1 MDWRKY
7 CKKLL
12 SPRDFLIP
20 YNFWDQMF
28 TYNFEVLR
36 GFNLLKLMQT
46 ERMVERYYYSNMIVI
61 IMVGTP

>member
-1 MDWRKY
+1 
-7 CKKLL
+7 
-12 SPRDFLIP
+12 
-20 YNFWDQMF
+20 MF